1 MAGACRSHQ
10 VACFTPLKAYRAV
23 GGGVVFSPREA
34 IPAAHLELPCGQ
46 CQGCRVERSRQ
57 WALRCVHEAQMH
69 PHNSFITLTYR
80 PKDLPSNGSLD
91 VSHWQRFAKRL
102 RKNVGPFRFLMCGE
116 YGSENGRP
124 HYHACLFGLDFHA
137 DRQVLRKTQR
147 HTLWSSPTLDANWRL
162 GHASIG
168 SLTFQSAAYVAR
180 YVMKK
185 VTGKAAA
192 DHYTQVDPNTG
203 ECWDRKPEFVTMS
216 RRPGLGT
223 SWFENFKSD
232 VYPADEVVH
241 DGQRFRPPRFYD
253 NMLPEPTLEE
263 LKERRRKQ
271 AAKHAEDLTPERL
284 RARETVAAAR
294 LSRLRRNI

>member
-1 MAGACRSHQ
+1 
-10 VACFTPLKAYRAV
+10 
-23 GGGVVFSPREA
+23 
-34 IPAAHLELPCGQ
+34 
-46 CQGCRVERSRQ
+46 
-57 WALRCVHEAQMH
+57 
-69 PHNSFITLTYR
+69 
-80 PKDLPSNGSLD
+80 
-91 VSHWQRFAKRL
+91 
-102 RKNVGPFRFLMCGE
+102 
-116 YGSENGRP
+116 
-124 HYHACLFGLDFHA
+124 
-137 DRQVLRKTQR
+137 
-147 HTLWSSPTLDANWRL
+147 
-162 GHASIG
+162 
-168 SLTFQSAAYVAR
+168 
-180 YVMKK
+180 MKK